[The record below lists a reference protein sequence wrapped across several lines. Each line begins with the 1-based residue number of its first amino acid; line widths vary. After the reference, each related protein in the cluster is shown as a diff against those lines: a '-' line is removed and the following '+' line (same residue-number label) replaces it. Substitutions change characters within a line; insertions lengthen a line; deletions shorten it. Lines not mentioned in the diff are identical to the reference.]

1 MYKNNN
7 WALGW
12 DNVNWEMYARVYK
25 EKTDKDATFIR
36 ININLLKRFF
46 EIRFSQLKQN

>member
-1 MYKNNN
+1 MNKNNN
-7 WALGW
+7 WSFGW

-25 EKTDKDATFIR
+25 EKKDKDSTFIN